1 MPIKQLTPKEEIERY
16 VDEQV
21 SRLRQVLLRNLA
33 YIGEQCLN
41 AARQTD
47 SYKDQTGNLRSSIG
61 YVIVENGRIIK
72 ASNFAPSDKGTDK
85 SKGQKEGKAY
95 AKKLAALFPSGITL
109 LIVAGM
115 NYAAYVSAKGYD
127 VLDSSELKADLLTEN
142 MLKQLGLK

>member
-1 MPIKQLTPKEEIERY
+1 MAIKQLTPKEEIERY

-85 SKGQKEGKAY
+85 SKGQKVGKAY

>member
-21 SRLRQVLLRNLA
+21 SRLRQAIVRNLA
-33 YIGEQCLN
+33 YVGEQCLN
-41 AARQTD
+41 VARSTN

-72 ASNFAPSDKGTDK
+72 ASDFAPSDKGTDK
-85 SKGQKEGKAY
+85 ITGQKEGKAY
-95 AKKLAALFPSGITL
+95 AKKLAALFPSGLTL

-127 VLDSSELKADLLTEN
+127 VLDSSELKADILTEKL
-142 MLKQLGLK
+142 LKQLGLK

>member
-1 MPIKQLTPKEEIERY
+1 MPITQLTPKQEIEAY

-33 YIGEQCLN
+33 DIGEQCLN
-41 AARQTD
+41 AARQTY

-61 YVIVENGRIIK
+61 YVIVEDGRVVQ
-72 ASNFAPSDKGTDK
+72 ASDFSPSDKGTDK
-85 SKGQKEGKAY
+85 ATGQATGKAY
-95 AKKLAALFPSGITL
+95 ANELAARFPSGLTL

-127 VLDSSELKADLLTEN
+127 VLDSSELKADLLTEKL
-142 MLKQLGLK
+142 LKQVGFK

>member
-61 YVIVENGRIIK
+61 YVIVEDGRVVQ
-72 ASNFAPSDKGTDK
+72 ASDFSPSDKGTDK
-85 SKGQKEGKAY
+85 ATGQATGKAY
-95 AKKLAALFPSGITL
+95 ANELAARFPSGLTL

-127 VLDSSELKADLLTEN
+127 VLDSSELKADLLTEKL
-142 MLKQLGLK
+142 LKQLGFN

>member
-1 MPIKQLTPKEEIERY
+1 MPITQLTPKQEIEAY

-61 YVIVENGRIIK
+61 YVIVEDGRVVQ
-72 ASNFAPSDKGTDK
+72 ASDFSPSDKGTDK
-85 SKGQKEGKAY
+85 ATGQATGKAY
-95 AKKLAALFPSGITL
+95 ANELAARFPSGLTL

-127 VLDSSELKADLLTEN
+127 VLDSSELKADLLTEK
-142 MLKQLGLK
+142 LL